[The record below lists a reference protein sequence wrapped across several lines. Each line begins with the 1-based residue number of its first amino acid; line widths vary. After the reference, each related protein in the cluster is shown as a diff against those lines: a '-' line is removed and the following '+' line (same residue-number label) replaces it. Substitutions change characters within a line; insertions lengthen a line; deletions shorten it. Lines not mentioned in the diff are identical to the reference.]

1 MLAFR
6 LLLILTAAAIAI
18 CAAGYLLGGDRRYL
32 RWAVKILQ
40 LAGAAGLVAGLAV
53 QNGLQSSGEGAN
65 SDESRSH
72 FTLAGMAI
80 GLGLGVFLTRDYDAP
95 KLRVR
100 PQVAPLTDPAGGRGL
115 MVGVAGAL

>member
-1 MLAFR
+1 MA
-6 LLLILTAAAIAI
+6 
-18 CAAGYLLGGDRRYL
+18 RRYDL
-32 RWAVKILQ
+32 SRRRVIYID